1 MNVGNKIL
9 NYTKAIGLSA
19 MIGLSSCQKQAPKTI
34 QKAVSKPKVEKV
46 VRNSTV
52 ELLRSF
58 EVGSEESV
66 RLAKSA
72 NGADIIKARDINAY
86 NPNDSV
92 GELYYKVYVGEADKQ
107 IRKEKGIKGNL
118 VTVGEGI
125 TGEEYIKLAN
135 GKKAYANDYISK
147 KVADSLLNNAI
158 AQRDSALRANIAVN
172 EYKKL
177 KPYEKDAV
185 ISYMYNIGDKKLKEA
200 KTGESFFEALSKGN
214 MGYVQGKF
222 SVVPSAQNAKSG
234 IAKVNLAKM
243 IIFGNGKIYNNA
255 KAQKNLRQQIKNIA
269 KNDSNAQQRI
279 SEAIEIAKKYGVS
292 KKNLEITEK
301 KIQQILNKFTNNN

>member
-19 MIGLSSCQKQAPKTI
+19 MIGLSSCQKQAPKTM
-34 QKAVSKPKVEKV
+34 QKISKPKIETVAK
-46 VRNSTV
+46 NSTV

-58 EVGSEESV
+58 EAGSEESV
-66 RLAKSA
+66 RITKSA
-72 NGADIIKARDINAY
+72 KGAEIIKAKDIKKY
-86 NPNDSV
+86 NPNDSI
-92 GELYYKVYVGEADKQ
+92 GELYYKVYVGEADKS
-107 IRKEKGIKGNL
+107 IRNARKSKGTL

-125 TGEEYIKLAN
+125 TGMEYIKLAN

-147 KVADSLLNNAI
+147 RVADSLLNHAI
-158 AQRDSALRANIAVN
+158 AQRDSALRANIAID

-185 ISYMYNIGDKKLKEA
+185 ISYMYNIGDRKLKEA
-200 KTGESFFEALSKGN
+200 KTGDSFFEALSNGD

-255 KAQKNLRQQIKNIA
+255 KAQKNLRQQIKNIV
-269 KNDSNAQQRI
+269 KNDSNSQQRI
-279 SEAIEIAKKYGVS
+279 SEAIDIAEKYGVN

-301 KIQQILNKFTNNN
+301 KIQKILNKFTNNN

>member
-19 MIGLSSCQKQAPKTI
+19 MIGLSSCQKQAPKTM
-34 QKAVSKPKVEKV
+34 QKISKPKIETVAK
-46 VRNSTV
+46 NSTV

-58 EVGSEESV
+58 EAGSEESV
-66 RLAKSA
+66 RITKSA
-72 NGADIIKARDINAY
+72 KGAEIIKAKNIKKY
-86 NPNDSV
+86 NPNDSI
-92 GELYYKVYVGEADKQ
+92 GELYYKVYVGEADKS
-107 IRKEKGIKGNL
+107 IRNARKSKGTL

-125 TGEEYIKLAN
+125 TGIEYIKLAN

-147 KVADSLLNNAI
+147 RVADSLLNHAI
-158 AQRDSALRANIAVN
+158 AQRDSVLRANIAVN

-185 ISYMYNIGDKKLKEA
+185 ISYMYNIGDRKLKEA
-200 KTGESFFEALSKGN
+200 KTGESFFEALSDGN

-255 KAQKNLRQQIKNIA
+255 KAQKNLRQQIKNIV

-279 SEAIEIAKKYGVS
+279 SEAIDIAEKYGVN

-301 KIQQILNKFTNNN
+301 KIQKILNKFTNNN

>member
-34 QKAVSKPKVEKV
+34 QKTITKPKTEKTIKD
-46 VRNSTV
+46 STV
-52 ELLRSF
+52 ELLRLF
-58 EVGSEESV
+58 EAGSDESV
-66 RLAKSA
+66 KLKKSA
-72 NGADIIKARDINAY
+72 KGVDIIKAKNIKAY
-86 NPNDSV
+86 NPNDSI
-92 GELYYKVYVGEADKQ
+92 GEMYYKVYVGEADKS
-107 IRKEKGIKGNL
+107 IRNARKSKGTL

-125 TGEEYIKLAN
+125 TGMEYIELAN

-147 KVADSLLNNAI
+147 HTADSLLNKAI
-158 AQRDSALRANIAVN
+158 AQRDSSLRANIAID

-185 ISYMYNIGDKKLKEA
+185 ISYMYNIGDRKLKEA
-200 KTGESFFEALSKGN
+200 KTGESFFEALSNGN

-222 SVVPSAQNAKSG
+222 SIVPSAQNAKSG

-243 IIFGNGKIYNNA
+243 LIFGNGKIYNNA
-255 KAQKNLRQQIKNIA
+255 KAQKNLRQQIKNIV

-279 SEAIEIAKKYGVS
+279 TEAIKIAEKYGVN
-292 KKNLEITEK
+292 KKNLEITKK
-301 KIQQILNKFTNNN
+301 KIERILNKFTNNN

>member
-19 MIGLSSCQKQAPKTI
+19 MIGLSSCQKQAPKTM
-34 QKAVSKPKVEKV
+34 QKISKPKIETVAK
-46 VRNSTV
+46 NSTV

-58 EVGSEESV
+58 EAGSEESV
-66 RLAKSA
+66 RITKSA
-72 NGADIIKARDINAY
+72 KGAEIIKAKNIKKY
-86 NPNDSV
+86 NPNDSI
-92 GELYYKVYVGEADKQ
+92 GELYYKVYVGEADKS
-107 IRKEKGIKGNL
+107 IRNARKSKGTL

-125 TGEEYIKLAN
+125 TGIEYIKLAN

-147 KVADSLLNNAI
+147 RVADSLLNHAI
-158 AQRDSALRANIAVN
+158 VQRDSALRANIAVN

-200 KTGESFFEALSKGN
+200 KTGESFFEALSDGN

-255 KAQKNLRQQIKNIA
+255 KAQKNLRQQIKNIV

-279 SEAIEIAKKYGVS
+279 SEAIDIAGKYGVN

-301 KIQQILNKFTNNN
+301 KIQKILNKFTNNN

>member
-19 MIGLSSCQKQAPKTI
+19 MIGLSSCQKQTPKTI

-58 EVGSEESV
+58 EVGSEKSV

-72 NGADIIKARDINAY
+72 KGADIIKARDINAY

-92 GELYYKVYVGEADKQ
+92 GELYYRVYVGEADKQ

>member
-19 MIGLSSCQKQAPKTI
+19 MIGLSSCQKQAPKTM
-34 QKAVSKPKVEKV
+34 QKISKPKIETVAK
-46 VRNSTV
+46 NSTV

-58 EVGSEESV
+58 EAGSEESV
-66 RLAKSA
+66 RITKSA
-72 NGADIIKARDINAY
+72 KGAEIIKAKDIKKY
-86 NPNDSV
+86 NPNDSI
-92 GELYYKVYVGEADKQ
+92 GELYYKVYVGEADKS
-107 IRKEKGIKGNL
+107 IRNARKSKGTL

-125 TGEEYIKLAN
+125 TGIEYIKLAN

-147 KVADSLLNNAI
+147 RVADSLLNHAI
-158 AQRDSALRANIAVN
+158 AQRDSVLRANIAVN

-185 ISYMYNIGDKKLKEA
+185 ISYMYNIGDRKLKEA
-200 KTGESFFEALSKGN
+200 KTGESFFEALSDGN

-255 KAQKNLRQQIKNIA
+255 KAQKNLRQQIKNIV

-279 SEAIEIAKKYGVS
+279 SEAIDIAEKYGVN

-301 KIQQILNKFTNNN
+301 KIQKILNKFTNNN

>member
-19 MIGLSSCQKQAPKTI
+19 IIGLSSCQKQAPKTM
-34 QKAVSKPKVEKV
+34 QKISKPKIETVAK
-46 VRNSTV
+46 NSTV

-58 EVGSEESV
+58 EAGSEESV
-66 RLAKSA
+66 RITKSA
-72 NGADIIKARDINAY
+72 KGAEIIKAKDIKKY
-86 NPNDSV
+86 NPNDSI
-92 GELYYKVYVGEADKQ
+92 GELYYKVYVGEADKS
-107 IRKEKGIKGNL
+107 IRNARKSKGTL

-125 TGEEYIKLAN
+125 TGIEYIKLAN

-147 KVADSLLNNAI
+147 RVADSLLNHAI

>member
-19 MIGLSSCQKQAPKTI
+19 MIGLSSCQKQAPKTM
-34 QKAVSKPKVEKV
+34 QKISKPKIETVAK
-46 VRNSTV
+46 NSTV

-58 EVGSEESV
+58 EAGSEESV
-66 RLAKSA
+66 RITKSA
-72 NGADIIKARDINAY
+72 KGAEIIKAKNIKKY
-86 NPNDSV
+86 NPNDSI
-92 GELYYKVYVGEADKQ
+92 GELYYKVYVGEADKS
-107 IRKEKGIKGNL
+107 IRNARKSKGTL

-125 TGEEYIKLAN
+125 TGIEYIKLAN

-147 KVADSLLNNAI
+147 RVADSLLNHAI
-158 AQRDSALRANIAVN
+158 VQRDSALRANIAVN

-185 ISYMYNIGDKKLKEA
+185 ISYMYNIGDRKLKEA
-200 KTGESFFEALSKGN
+200 KTGESFFEALSDGN

-255 KAQKNLRQQIKNIA
+255 KAQKNLRQQIKNIV

-279 SEAIEIAKKYGVS
+279 SEAIDIAEKYGVN

-301 KIQQILNKFTNNN
+301 KIQKILNKFTNNN

>member
-19 MIGLSSCQKQAPKTI
+19 MIGLSSCQKQAPKTM
-34 QKAVSKPKVEKV
+34 QKISKPKIETVAK
-46 VRNSTV
+46 NSTV

-58 EVGSEESV
+58 EAGSEESV
-66 RLAKSA
+66 RITKSA
-72 NGADIIKARDINAY
+72 KGAEIIKAKDIKKY
-86 NPNDSV
+86 NPNDSI
-92 GELYYKVYVGEADKQ
+92 GELYYKVYVGEADKS
-107 IRKEKGIKGNL
+107 IRNARKSKGTL

-125 TGEEYIKLAN
+125 TGIEYIKLAN

-147 KVADSLLNNAI
+147 RVADSLLNHAI

-185 ISYMYNIGDKKLKEA
+185 ISYMYNIGDRKLKEA
-200 KTGESFFEALSKGN
+200 KTGESFFEALSDGN

-255 KAQKNLRQQIKNIA
+255 KAQKNLRQQIKNIV

-279 SEAIEIAKKYGVS
+279 SEAINIAKKYGVN

-301 KIQQILNKFTNNN
+301 KIQKILNKFTNNN

>member
-19 MIGLSSCQKQAPKTI
+19 MIGLSSCQKQASKTM
-34 QKAVSKPKVEKV
+34 QKISKPKIETVAK
-46 VRNSTV
+46 NSTV

-58 EVGSEESV
+58 EAGSEESV
-66 RLAKSA
+66 RITKSA
-72 NGADIIKARDINAY
+72 KGAEIIKAKDIKKY
-86 NPNDSV
+86 NPNDSI
-92 GELYYKVYVGEADKQ
+92 GELYYKVYVGEADKS
-107 IRKEKGIKGNL
+107 IRNARKSKGTL

-125 TGEEYIKLAN
+125 TGIEYIKLAN

-147 KVADSLLNNAI
+147 RVADSLLNHAI
-158 AQRDSALRANIAVN
+158 AQRDSVLRANIAVN

-185 ISYMYNIGDKKLKEA
+185 ISYMYNIGDRKLKEA
-200 KTGESFFEALSKGN
+200 KTGESFFEALSDGN

-255 KAQKNLRQQIKNIA
+255 KAQKNLRQQIKNIV

-279 SEAIEIAKKYGVS
+279 SEAIDIAEKYGVN

-301 KIQQILNKFTNNN
+301 KIQKILNKFTNNN

>member
-19 MIGLSSCQKQAPKTI
+19 MIGLSSCQKQAPKTM
-34 QKAVSKPKVEKV
+34 QKISKPKLETVAK
-46 VRNSTV
+46 NSTV

-58 EVGSEESV
+58 EAGSEESV
-66 RLAKSA
+66 RITKSA
-72 NGADIIKARDINAY
+72 KGAEIIKAKNIKKY
-86 NPNDSV
+86 NPNDSI
-92 GELYYKVYVGEADKQ
+92 GELYYKVYVGEADKS
-107 IRKEKGIKGNL
+107 IRNARKSKGTL

-125 TGEEYIKLAN
+125 TGIEYIKLAN

-147 KVADSLLNNAI
+147 RVADSLLNHAI
-158 AQRDSALRANIAVN
+158 VQRDSALRANIAVN

-200 KTGESFFEALSKGN
+200 KTGESFFEALSDGN

-255 KAQKNLRQQIKNIA
+255 KAQKNLRQQIKNIV

-279 SEAIEIAKKYGVS
+279 SEAIDIAEKYGVN

-301 KIQQILNKFTNNN
+301 KIQKILNKFTNNN

>member
-19 MIGLSSCQKQAPKTI
+19 MIGLSSCQKQAPKTM
-34 QKAVSKPKVEKV
+34 QKISKPKIETVAK
-46 VRNSTV
+46 NSTV

-58 EVGSEESV
+58 EAGSEESV
-66 RLAKSA
+66 RITKSA
-72 NGADIIKARDINAY
+72 KGAEIIKAKDIKKY
-86 NPNDSV
+86 NPNDSI
-92 GELYYKVYVGEADKQ
+92 GELYYKVYVGEADKS
-107 IRKEKGIKGNL
+107 IRNARKSKGTL

-125 TGEEYIKLAN
+125 TGIEYIKLAN

-147 KVADSLLNNAI
+147 RVADSLLNHAI
-158 AQRDSALRANIAVN
+158 AQRDSVLRANIAVN

-185 ISYMYNIGDKKLKEA
+185 ISYMYNIGDRKLKEA
-200 KTGESFFEALSKGN
+200 KTGESFFEALSEGN

-255 KAQKNLRQQIKNIA
+255 KAQKNLRQQIKNIV

-279 SEAIEIAKKYGVS
+279 SEAIDIAEKYGVN

-301 KIQQILNKFTNNN
+301 KIQKILNKFTNNN

>member
-19 MIGLSSCQKQAPKTI
+19 MIGLSSCQKQAPKTM
-34 QKAVSKPKVEKV
+34 QKISKPKIETVAK
-46 VRNSTV
+46 NSTV

-58 EVGSEESV
+58 EAGSEESV
-66 RLAKSA
+66 RITKSA
-72 NGADIIKARDINAY
+72 KGADIIKARDINAY

-92 GELYYKVYVGEADKQ
+92 GELYYKVYVGEADKS
-107 IRKEKGIKGNL
+107 IRSARKSKGTL
-118 VTVGEGI
+118 VTAGEGI
-125 TGEEYIKLAN
+125 TGIEYIKLAN

-200 KTGESFFEALSKGN
+200 KTGESFFEALSEGN

-255 KAQKNLRQQIKNIA
+255 KAQKNLRQQIKNIV

-279 SEAIEIAKKYGVS
+279 SEAIEIAEKYGVN

-301 KIQQILNKFTNNN
+301 KIQKILNKFTNNN

>member
-19 MIGLSSCQKQAPKTI
+19 MIGLSSCQKQAPKTM
-34 QKAVSKPKVEKV
+34 QKISKPKIETVAK
-46 VRNSTV
+46 NSTV

-58 EVGSEESV
+58 EAGSEESV
-66 RLAKSA
+66 RITKSA
-72 NGADIIKARDINAY
+72 KGAEIIKAKDIKKY
-86 NPNDSV
+86 NPNDSI
-92 GELYYKVYVGEADKQ
+92 GELYYKVYVGEADKS
-107 IRKEKGIKGNL
+107 IRNARKSKGTL

-125 TGEEYIKLAN
+125 TGIEYIKLAN

-147 KVADSLLNNAI
+147 RVADSLLNHAI
-158 AQRDSALRANIAVN
+158 AQRDSVLRANIAVN

-185 ISYMYNIGDKKLKEA
+185 ISYMYNIGDRKLKEA
-200 KTGESFFEALSKGN
+200 KTGESFFEALSDGN

-255 KAQKNLRQQIKNIA
+255 KAQKNLRQQVKNIV

-279 SEAIEIAKKYGVS
+279 SEAIDIAEKYGVN

-301 KIQQILNKFTNNN
+301 KIQKILNKFTNNN

>member
-19 MIGLSSCQKQAPKTI
+19 MIGLSSCQKQAPKTM
-34 QKAVSKPKVEKV
+34 QKISKPKIETVAK
-46 VRNSTV
+46 NSTV

-58 EVGSEESV
+58 EAGSEESV
-66 RLAKSA
+66 RITKSA
-72 NGADIIKARDINAY
+72 KGAEIIKAKDIKKY
-86 NPNDSV
+86 NPNDYI
-92 GELYYKVYVGEADKQ
+92 GELYYKVYVGEADKS
-107 IRKEKGIKGNL
+107 IRNARKSKGTL

-125 TGEEYIKLAN
+125 TGIEYIKLAN

-147 KVADSLLNNAI
+147 RVADSLLNHAI
-158 AQRDSALRANIAVN
+158 VQRDSALRANIAVN

-200 KTGESFFEALSKGN
+200 KTGESFFEALSDGN

-255 KAQKNLRQQIKNIA
+255 KAQKNLRQQIKNIV

-279 SEAIEIAKKYGVS
+279 SEAIDIAEKYGVN

-301 KIQQILNKFTNNN
+301 KIQKILNKFTNNN

>member
-19 MIGLSSCQKQAPKTI
+19 MIGLSSCQKQAPKTM
-34 QKAVSKPKVEKV
+34 QKISKPKIETVAK
-46 VRNSTV
+46 NSTV

-58 EVGSEESV
+58 EAGSEESV
-66 RLAKSA
+66 RITKSA
-72 NGADIIKARDINAY
+72 KGAEIIKAKDIKKY
-86 NPNDSV
+86 NPNDSI
-92 GELYYKVYVGEADKQ
+92 GELYYKVYVGEADKS
-107 IRKEKGIKGNL
+107 IRNARKSKGTL

-125 TGEEYIKLAN
+125 TGIEYIKLAN

-147 KVADSLLNNAI
+147 RVADSLLNHAI

-185 ISYMYNIGDKKLKEA
+185 ISYIYNIGDRKLKEA
-200 KTGESFFEALSKGN
+200 KTGESFFEALSDGD

-255 KAQKNLRQQIKNIA
+255 KAQKNLRQQIKNIV

-279 SEAIEIAKKYGVS
+279 SEAIDIAKKYGVN

-301 KIQQILNKFTNNN
+301 KIQKILNKFTNNN

>member
-19 MIGLSSCQKQAPKTI
+19 MIGLSSCQKQAPKTM
-34 QKAVSKPKVEKV
+34 QKISKPKIETVAK
-46 VRNSTV
+46 NSTV

-58 EVGSEESV
+58 EAGSEESV
-66 RLAKSA
+66 RITKSA
-72 NGADIIKARDINAY
+72 KGAEIIKAKDIKKY

-92 GELYYKVYVGEADKQ
+92 GELYYKVYVGEADKS
-107 IRKEKGIKGNL
+107 IRNARKSKGTL

-125 TGEEYIKLAN
+125 TGIEYIKLAN

-147 KVADSLLNNAI
+147 RVADSLLNHAI

-185 ISYMYNIGDKKLKEA
+185 ISYMYNIGDRKLKEA
-200 KTGESFFEALSKGN
+200 KTGESFFEALSDGN

-255 KAQKNLRQQIKNIA
+255 KAQKNLRQQIKNIV

-279 SEAIEIAKKYGVS
+279 SEAINIAKKYGVN

-301 KIQQILNKFTNNN
+301 KIQKILNKFTNNN

>member
-19 MIGLSSCQKQAPKTI
+19 MIGLSSCQKQAPKTM
-34 QKAVSKPKVEKV
+34 QKISKPKIETVAK
-46 VRNSTV
+46 NSTV

-58 EVGSEESV
+58 EAGSEESV
-66 RLAKSA
+66 RITKSA
-72 NGADIIKARDINAY
+72 KGAEIIKAKDIKKY

-92 GELYYKVYVGEADKQ
+92 GELYYKVYVGEADKS
-107 IRKEKGIKGNL
+107 IRKARKSKGTL

-125 TGEEYIKLAN
+125 TGMEYIKLAN

-147 KVADSLLNNAI
+147 RVADSLLNHAI
-158 AQRDSALRANIAVN
+158 AQRDSALRANIAID

-200 KTGESFFEALSKGN
+200 KTGDSFFEALSDGN

-255 KAQKNLRQQIKNIA
+255 KAQKNLRQQIKNIV

-279 SEAIEIAKKYGVS
+279 SEAIDIAEKYGVN

-301 KIQQILNKFTNNN
+301 KIQKILNKFTNNN

>member
-19 MIGLSSCQKQAPKTI
+19 MIGLSSCQKQAPKTM
-34 QKAVSKPKVEKV
+34 QKISKPKIETVAK
-46 VRNSTV
+46 NSTV

-58 EVGSEESV
+58 EAGSEESV
-66 RLAKSA
+66 RITKSA
-72 NGADIIKARDINAY
+72 KGAEIIKAKNIKKY
-86 NPNDSV
+86 NPNDSI
-92 GELYYKVYVGEADKQ
+92 GELYYKVYVGEADKS
-107 IRKEKGIKGNL
+107 IRNARKSKGTL

-125 TGEEYIKLAN
+125 TGIEYIKLAN

-147 KVADSLLNNAI
+147 RVADSLLNHAI
-158 AQRDSALRANIAVN
+158 ARRDSALRANIAVN

-185 ISYMYNIGDKKLKEA
+185 ISYMYNIGDRKLKEA
-200 KTGESFFEALSKGN
+200 KTGESFFEALSDGN

-255 KAQKNLRQQIKNIA
+255 KAQKNLRQQIKNIV

-279 SEAIEIAKKYGVS
+279 SEAIDIAEKYGVN

-301 KIQQILNKFTNNN
+301 KIQKILNKFTNNN

>member
-19 MIGLSSCQKQAPKTI
+19 IIGLSSCQKQAPKTM
-34 QKAVSKPKVEKV
+34 QKISKPKIETVAK
-46 VRNSTV
+46 NSTV

-58 EVGSEESV
+58 EAGSEESV
-66 RLAKSA
+66 RITKSA
-72 NGADIIKARDINAY
+72 KGAEIIKAKDIKKY
-86 NPNDSV
+86 NPNDSI
-92 GELYYKVYVGEADKQ
+92 GELYYKVYVGEADKS
-107 IRKEKGIKGNL
+107 IRNARKSKGTL

-125 TGEEYIKLAN
+125 TGIEYIKLAN

-147 KVADSLLNNAI
+147 RVADSLLNHAI

-200 KTGESFFEALSKGN
+200 KAGESFFKALSEGN

-255 KAQKNLRQQIKNIA
+255 KAQKNLRQQIKNIV

-279 SEAIEIAKKYGVS
+279 SEAIDIAEKYGVN

-301 KIQQILNKFTNNN
+301 KIQKILNKFTNNN

>member
-19 MIGLSSCQKQAPKTI
+19 MIGLSSCQKQAPKTM
-34 QKAVSKPKVEKV
+34 QKISKPKIETVAK
-46 VRNSTV
+46 NSTV

-58 EVGSEESV
+58 EAGSEESV
-66 RLAKSA
+66 RITKSA
-72 NGADIIKARDINAY
+72 KGAEIIKAKDIKKY

-92 GELYYKVYVGEADKQ
+92 GELYYKVYVGEADKS
-107 IRKEKGIKGNL
+107 IRNARKSKGTL

-125 TGEEYIKLAN
+125 TGMEYIKLAN

-147 KVADSLLNNAI
+147 RVADSLLNHAI
-158 AQRDSALRANIAVN
+158 AQRDSALRANIAID

-185 ISYMYNIGDKKLKEA
+185 ISYMYNIGDRKLKEA
-200 KTGESFFEALSKGN
+200 KTGDSFFEALSNGD

-255 KAQKNLRQQIKNIA
+255 KAQKNLRQQIKNIV
-269 KNDSNAQQRI
+269 KNDSNSQQRI
-279 SEAIEIAKKYGVS
+279 SEAIDIAEKYGVN

-301 KIQQILNKFTNNN
+301 KIQKILNKFTNNN

>member
-34 QKAVSKPKVEKV
+34 QKISKPKIETVAK
-46 VRNSTV
+46 NSTV

-58 EVGSEESV
+58 EAGSEESV
-66 RLAKSA
+66 RITKSA
-72 NGADIIKARDINAY
+72 KGAEIIKAKDIKKY
-86 NPNDSV
+86 NPNDSI
-92 GELYYKVYVGEADKQ
+92 GELYYKVYVGEADKS
-107 IRKEKGIKGNL
+107 IRNARKSKGTL

-125 TGEEYIKLAN
+125 TGIEYIKLAN

-147 KVADSLLNNAI
+147 RVADSLLNHAI
-158 AQRDSALRANIAVN
+158 AQRDSVLRANIAVN

-185 ISYMYNIGDKKLKEA
+185 ISYMYNIGDRKLKEA
-200 KTGESFFEALSKGN
+200 KTGESFFEAFSEGN

-255 KAQKNLRQQIKNIA
+255 KAQKNLRQQIKNIV

-279 SEAIEIAKKYGVS
+279 SEAIDIAEKYGVN

-301 KIQQILNKFTNNN
+301 KIQKILNKFTNNN

>member
-19 MIGLSSCQKQAPKTI
+19 MIGLSSCQKQAPKTM
-34 QKAVSKPKVEKV
+34 QKISKPKIETVAK
-46 VRNSTV
+46 NSTV

-58 EVGSEESV
+58 ETGSEESV
-66 RLAKSA
+66 RITKSA
-72 NGADIIKARDINAY
+72 KGAEIIKAKDIKKY
-86 NPNDSV
+86 NPNDSI
-92 GELYYKVYVGEADKQ
+92 GELYYKVYVGEADKS
-107 IRKEKGIKGNL
+107 IRNARKSKGTL

-125 TGEEYIKLAN
+125 TGIEYIKLAN

-147 KVADSLLNNAI
+147 RVADSLLNHAI
-158 AQRDSALRANIAVN
+158 AQRDSVLRANIAVN

-185 ISYMYNIGDKKLKEA
+185 ISYMYNIGDRKLKEA
-200 KTGESFFEALSKGN
+200 KTGESFFEALSDGN

-255 KAQKNLRQQIKNIA
+255 KAQKNLRQQIKNIV

-279 SEAIEIAKKYGVS
+279 SEAIDIAEKYGVN

-301 KIQQILNKFTNNN
+301 KIQKILNKFTNNN

>member
-19 MIGLSSCQKQAPKTI
+19 MIGLSSCQKQAPKTM
-34 QKAVSKPKVEKV
+34 QKISKPKIETVAK
-46 VRNSTV
+46 NSTV
-52 ELLRSF
+52 EFLRSF
-58 EVGSEESV
+58 EAGSEESV
-66 RLAKSA
+66 RITKSA
-72 NGADIIKARDINAY
+72 KGAEIIKAKDIKKY
-86 NPNDSV
+86 NPNDSI
-92 GELYYKVYVGEADKQ
+92 GELYYKVYVGEADKS
-107 IRKEKGIKGNL
+107 IRNARKSKGTL

-125 TGEEYIKLAN
+125 TGMEYIKLAN

-147 KVADSLLNNAI
+147 RVADSLLNHAI
-158 AQRDSALRANIAVN
+158 AQRDSALRANIAID

-185 ISYMYNIGDKKLKEA
+185 ISYMYNIGDRKLKEA
-200 KTGESFFEALSKGN
+200 KTGDSFFEALSNGD

-255 KAQKNLRQQIKNIA
+255 KAQKNLRQQIKNIV
-269 KNDSNAQQRI
+269 KNDSNSQQRI
-279 SEAIEIAKKYGVS
+279 SEAIDIAEKYGVN

-301 KIQQILNKFTNNN
+301 KIQKILNKFTNNN

>member
-34 QKAVSKPKVEKV
+34 QKISKPKIETVAK
-46 VRNSTV
+46 NSTV

-58 EVGSEESV
+58 EAGSEESV
-66 RLAKSA
+66 RITKSA
-72 NGADIIKARDINAY
+72 KGAEIIKAKDIKKY
-86 NPNDSV
+86 NPNDSI
-92 GELYYKVYVGEADKQ
+92 GELYYKVYVGEADKS
-107 IRKEKGIKGNL
+107 IRNARKSKGTL

-125 TGEEYIKLAN
+125 TGIEYIKLAN

-147 KVADSLLNNAI
+147 RVADSLLNHAI

-185 ISYMYNIGDKKLKEA
+185 ISYMYNIGDRKLKEA
-200 KTGESFFEALSKGN
+200 KTGESFFEALSEGN

-255 KAQKNLRQQIKNIA
+255 KAQKNLRQQIKNIV

-279 SEAIEIAKKYGVS
+279 SEAIDIAEKYGVN

-301 KIQQILNKFTNNN
+301 KIQKILNKFTNNN

>member
-19 MIGLSSCQKQAPKTI
+19 MIGLSSCQKQAPKTM
-34 QKAVSKPKVEKV
+34 QKISKPKIETVAK
-46 VRNSTV
+46 NSTV

-58 EVGSEESV
+58 EAGSEESV
-66 RLAKSA
+66 RITKSA
-72 NGADIIKARDINAY
+72 KGAEIIKAKNIKKY
-86 NPNDSV
+86 NPNDSI
-92 GELYYKVYVGEADKQ
+92 GELYYKVYVGEADKS
-107 IRKEKGIKGNL
+107 IRNARKSKGTL

-125 TGEEYIKLAN
+125 TGIEYIKLAN

-147 KVADSLLNNAI
+147 RVADSLLNHAI
-158 AQRDSALRANIAVN
+158 VQRDSALRANIAVN

-200 KTGESFFEALSKGN
+200 KTGESFFEALSDGN

-255 KAQKNLRQQIKNIA
+255 KAQKNLRQQIKNIV

-279 SEAIEIAKKYGVS
+279 SEAIDIAEKYGVN

-301 KIQQILNKFTNNN
+301 KIQKILNKFTNNN

>member
-9 NYTKAIGLSA
+9 NYTKTIGLSA

-34 QKAVSKPKVEKV
+34 QKISKPKIETVAK
-46 VRNSTV
+46 NSTV

-58 EVGSEESV
+58 EAGSEESV
-66 RLAKSA
+66 RITKSA
-72 NGADIIKARDINAY
+72 KGAEIIKAKDIKKY
-86 NPNDSV
+86 NPNDSI
-92 GELYYKVYVGEADKQ
+92 GELYYKVYVGEADKS
-107 IRKEKGIKGNL
+107 IRNARKSKGTL

-125 TGEEYIKLAN
+125 TGIEYIKLAN

-147 KVADSLLNNAI
+147 RVADSLLNHAI
-158 AQRDSALRANIAVN
+158 AQRDSVLRANIAVN

-185 ISYMYNIGDKKLKEA
+185 ISYMYNIGDRKLKEA
-200 KTGESFFEALSKGN
+200 KTGESFFEALSEGN

-255 KAQKNLRQQIKNIA
+255 KAQKNLRQQIKNIV

-279 SEAIEIAKKYGVS
+279 SEAIDIAEKYGVN

-301 KIQQILNKFTNNN
+301 KIQKILNKFTNNN